1 MGVLKVGGVAAVV
14 VVAAAGG
21 WLATSTSWGLTR
33 REPRFPQLTLDQ
45 LTPAQRPVGEKIMK
59 VSSVGLA
66 GPYNPMIRSPEMAQ
80 RMYDLL
86 DYLRWHTSVPT
97 RLNEFAILIQGRLW
111 RSQVEWYAH
120 YPLAIKAGL
129 SEQVAADLKANKRPE
144 NMKPDEV
151 AVYDFC
157 MELSTKQAVSD
168 ETFARAKQVLGD
180 QGVVDLTALT
190 GTYVTVAMLL
200 SMAEEGVPP
209 GKDPPFKPGER

>member
-1 MGVLKVGGVAAVV
+1 MGVLKTGQTVALA
-14 VVAAAGG
+14 VVAASGG
-21 WLATSTSWGLTR
+21 WLFAQTSWGASDHP
-33 REPRFPQLTLDQ
+33 PRFPQLTLEQ
-45 LTPAQRPVGEKIMK
+45 LTPAQRPVGEKIIK

-129 SEQVAADLKANKRPE
+129 SEQVAADLKQDGARQNNKHE
-144 NMKPDEV
+144 
-151 AVYDFC
+151 
-157 MELSTKQAVSD
+157 
-168 ETFARAKQVLGD
+168 
-180 QGVVDLTALT
+180 
-190 GTYVTVAMLL
+190 
-200 SMAEEGVPP
+200 
-209 GKDPPFKPGER
+209 